1 MATDKTPS
9 FIRLN
14 NDKNNRPTLIDNKI
28 RTNTSIQLWQNTIIR
43 TIIEKNESSSIQQ
56 KKIPNKL
63 VYRKTTRG

>member
-28 RTNTSIQLWQNTIIR
+28 RTNTSIQL
-43 TIIEKNESSSIQQ
+43 
-56 KKIPNKL
+56 
-63 VYRKTTRG
+63 